1 MSMLRTMTVI
11 AALSTP
17 LALHA
22 QHTSKGAMKA
32 AEQSNAQMREGYNAS
47 LGLGA
52 GSSGVTCSGCATNRT
67 TGFSG
72 YARVGKAWSQSLLFG
87 GELNSW
93 NKSENGTSAYT
104 GMVSAIAQWYPSVTN
119 NFFVKGGMGVGRT
132 HAEAKAT
139 ATTPA
144 NTVQS
149 TGFGYQ
155 AGMGYDVPIARRFS
169 VTPYVNYLATA
180 GATQQVNGQSTNIK
194 MNANYVQYGLGLS
207 WF

>member
-1 MSMLRTMTVI
+1 MLRTMTVI

-32 AEQSNAQMREGYNAS
+32 AEQSSAQMREGYNAS

-52 GSSGVTCSGCATNRT
+52 GSSGVTCSGCATNRS

-72 YARVGKAWSQSLLFG
+72 YARLGKAWSSSVILG
-87 GELNSW
+87 AELNAW
-93 NKSENGTSAYT
+93 NKSQNSATART
-104 GMVSAIAQWYPSVTN
+104 GMLDAIAQWYPSMTN
-119 NFFVKGGMGVGRT
+119 NFFVKGGMGIGRT
-132 HAEAKAT
+132 RLEDKST
-139 ATTPA
+139 APTT
-144 NTVQS
+144 VLQS

-155 AGMGYDVPIARRFS
+155 AGVGYDVPIARRFS
-169 VTPYVNYLATA
+169 ITPYVNYLATA
-180 GATQQVNGQSTNIK
+180 GANAQMNGQSLNTK
-194 MNANYVQYGLGLS
+194 MNSNYVQYGLGLS